1 MDESTVTNGVTPAA
15 TRLRESPVSR
25 FDGPQHFFDLLDL
38 SAHLLNEAHVGANG
52 HRQMT
57 LLRHDATTIML
68 VAFEAGGEMADHKA
82 NGLVTIHVLDGALRV
97 EAQGEAADSG
107 EAQLQTHDLQ
117 AQQVLVLAP
126 GVVHSV
132 SAHQPSRMLLT
143 VHMERGAAAPQ

>member
-1 MDESTVTNGVTPAA
+1 MNDLKPANGSTPAA
-15 TRLRESPVSR
+15 TRLRESPASR
-25 FDGPQHFFDLLDL
+25 FEGPQHFFDLLDL

-68 VAFEAGGEMADHKA
+68 VAFEAGGEMANHQA

-97 EAQGEAADSG
+97 EAQTQAGEAGASG
-107 EAQLQTHDLQ
+107 LQTHDLQ

-126 GVVHSV
+126 GVIHSV
-132 SAHQPSRMLLT
+132 SAHESSRMLLT
-143 VHMERGAAAPQ
+143 VHMEKALASR